1 MPNGYQISML
11 FQNFIRTNHDII
23 QANES
28 EFDFLDRCA
37 WPKAQHMRSLLEQCL
52 NNYPVIEQP
61 EIIARLK
68 SGDPRQFTST
78 TFELLLHQYLIDQN
92 FTLSPHPELANDS
105 AKRPDF
111 LVTCPD
117 GNQFYLEAICTSE
130 SDGKNDSTEALKES
144 TLNYLNSK
152 PHPNFF
158 LSISCSGDP
167 LTQPSGKKL
176 YSKIKP
182 WLDSLDPDIVL
193 AESEKN
199 GYSAFPQIT
208 WVHEEWEVTIDAIP
222 LKSEYRGTHEQLIGI
237 RSYGASWINGWI
249 PIRDAIQKKT
259 NRYGQLDLPLIVAVN
274 FNSFRLNQIDEL
286 QALFGEEKISFNFKN
301 LDNYHYSRVPNGAW
315 IGPSGPKGRRCSGA
329 WLFGNLS
336 IYSLTNVGHTLYINP
351 WSNFPLPSSA
361 LIMPNAK
368 KDGNQ
373 IKLIEGKSF
382 RDVFN
387 LSKNWPNE

>member
-1 MPNGYQISML
+1 MPNGYQINML

-23 QANES
+23 QLNES

-37 WPKAQHMRSLLEQCL
+37 WPKAHHMRSLLEQCL

-78 TFELLLHQYLIDQN
+78 TFELLLHQYLINQN
-92 FTLSPHPELANDS
+92 FILSPHPELANGS

-117 GNQFYLEAICTSE
+117 GNKFYLEAICTSE
-130 SDGKNDSTEALKES
+130 NDGKNDSIEALKES
-144 TLNYLNSK
+144 TLDYLNSR

-158 LSISCSGDP
+158 LSISSSGDP
-167 LTQPSGKKL
+167 ITQPSGKKL

-193 AESEKN
+193 AESKKN
-199 GYSAFPQIT
+199 GYSAFPQIL
-208 WVHEEWEVTIDAIP
+208 WVHEEWEVKLEAIP
-222 LKSEYRGTHEQLIGI
+222 LESKYRGTHEQLIGI

-259 NRYGQLDLPLIVAVN
+259 NRYGQLDLPLIIAVN
-274 FNSFRLNQIDEL
+274 VNSFRLNQTDEL
-286 QALFGEEKISFNFKN
+286 QALFGEEKISFNLNN
-301 LDNYHYSRVPNGAW
+301 LDNYHYSRSPNGAW
-315 IGPSGPKGRRCSGA
+315 IGPSGPKGRKCNGA

-336 IYSLTNVGHTLYINP
+336 IYSLANVGHTLYINP
-351 WSNFPLPSSA
+351 WANLSIPSSA
-361 LIMPNAK
+361 LIMPHAK
-368 KDGNQ
+368 IEGDQ
-373 IKLIEGKSF
+373 LKLTEGKSF
-382 RDVFN
+382 TDAFN
-387 LSKNWPNE
+387 INEKWPNE